1 MAMDVIEMTRELGKA
16 LQQDDRFIA
25 YDLAKQVNDNDKEL
39 QEDIKKFDTLRTD
52 LNEEMSK
59 KNPETERLKSLDTD
73 IKAVYQKI
81 MSNKNMIVFTAAQ
94 KNLESLVT
102 NINQIISLCANG
114 EDPET
119 CQPPES
125 NCTGSCATCGGC
137 G

>member
-1 MAMDVIEMTRELGKA
+1 MDIIEMTRELGKA

-25 YDLAKQVNDNDKEL
+25 YTLAKQVNDNDKEL
-39 QEDIKKFDTLRTD
+39 QEDIERFSKLREE
-52 LNEEMSK
+52 LNEVMSR
-59 KNPETERLKSLDTD
+59 KNPETEKLKELDSD

-81 MSNKNMIVFTAAQ
+81 MSNQNMIVFTAAQ

-114 EDPET
+114 EDPDN

>member
-1 MAMDVIEMTRELGKA
+1 MDVIEMTRELGKA
-16 LQQDDRFIA
+16 LQQDDRYIA
-25 YDLAKQVNDNDKEL
+25 YSLAKQVNDNDKAL
-39 QEDIKKFDTLRTD
+39 QEDIERFSALRSE
-52 LNEEMSK
+52 LNEVMSR
-59 KNPETERLKSLDTD
+59 KNPETEKLKELDTD

-81 MSNKNMIVFTAAQ
+81 MSNQNMIVFTAAQ

-114 EDPET
+114 EDPDT

>member
-1 MAMDVIEMTRELGKA
+1 MAMDIIEMTRELGKA

>member
-1 MAMDVIEMTRELGKA
+1 MDVIEMTRELGKA
-16 LQQDDRFIA
+16 LQQDDRYIA
-25 YDLAKQVNDNDKEL
+25 YSLAKQVNDNDKEL
-39 QEDIKKFDTLRTD
+39 QEDIERFSALRSE
-52 LNEEMSK
+52 LNDVMSR
-59 KNPETERLKSLDTD
+59 KNPETEKLKELDTD

-81 MSNKNMIVFTAAQ
+81 MSNQNMIVFTAAQ

-114 EDPET
+114 EDPDT

>member
-1 MAMDVIEMTRELGKA
+1 MDVIEMTRELGKA
-16 LQQDDRFIA
+16 LQQDDRYIA
-25 YDLAKQVNDNDKEL
+25 YTLAKQVNDNDKEL
-39 QEDIKKFDTLRTD
+39 QEDIERFTGLRNE
-52 LNEEMSK
+52 LNEVMSR
-59 KNPETERLKSLDTD
+59 KNPETEKLKELDTD

-114 EDPET
+114 EDPDT

>member
-39 QEDIKKFDTLRTD
+39 QEDIKKFDTLRNA

-59 KNPETERLKSLDTD
+59 KNPETEMLKSLDTD

-94 KNLESLVT
+94 KNLEALVT

-114 EDPET
+114 EDPDT

>member
-1 MAMDVIEMTRELGKA
+1 MDVIEMTRELGKA

-25 YDLAKQVNDNDKEL
+25 YTLAKQVNDNDKEL
-39 QEDIKKFDTLRTD
+39 QEDIEKFSKLREE
-52 LNEEMSK
+52 LNEVMSR
-59 KNPETERLKSLDTD
+59 KNPETEKLKEFDSD

-81 MSNKNMIVFTAAQ
+81 MSNQNMIVFTAAQ

-114 EDPET
+114 EDPDT

>member
-1 MAMDVIEMTRELGKA
+1 MDVIEMTRELGKA
-16 LQQDDRFIA
+16 LQQDDRYIA
-25 YDLAKQVNDNDKEL
+25 YSLAKQVNDNDKVL
-39 QEDIKKFDTLRTD
+39 QEDIERFSALRSE
-52 LNEEMSK
+52 LNDVMSR
-59 KNPETERLKSLDTD
+59 KNPETEKLKELDTD

-81 MSNKNMIVFTAAQ
+81 MSNQNMIVFTAAQ

-114 EDPET
+114 EDPDT

>member
-1 MAMDVIEMTRELGKA
+1 MDVIEMTRELGKA
-16 LQQDDRFIA
+16 LQQDDRYIA
-25 YDLAKQVNDNDKEL
+25 YTLAKHVNDNDKEL
-39 QEDIKKFDTLRTD
+39 QEDIERFTKLRSE
-52 LNEEMSK
+52 LNEVMSR
-59 KNPETERLKSLDTD
+59 KNPETEKLKELDTD

-114 EDPET
+114 EDPDT

-125 NCTGSCATCGGC
+125 NCTGSCSTCGGC